1 MFKALK
7 TKVDNF
13 SMVGAFVLANN
24 KENLNMDGCLWYF
37 GGMSSSLKAV
47 YFEHAKKKKNVLLFP
62 AYYRMDNLYPCRE
75 QRIYTVGNDIL
86 MQTFQF

>member
-13 SMVGAFVLANN
+13 SVVGAFVLANN

-37 GGMSSSLKAV
+37 RGISSSLKAV
-47 YFEHAKKKKNVLLFP
+47 YFGGTNKNLLLFL
-62 AYYRMDNLYPCRE
+62 AYYKMDNLYLCRE